1 MGSRCLTVAQCT
13 LLQEHFSPM
22 GNLVALLLVLVASL
36 MSRVTCRHGRT
47 LRQGSLSNDEM
58 RIVHGMMEAMED
70 DGDMDNME
78 ILPAPVSRHPARGSS
93 DRCKLGS
100 KSYCPGEILFKVGQK
115 KLKAKM
121 CTPAGKFDTVTIPAN
136 YQEPQRCQHRAVEYC
151 DGESLRGFMAW
162 SFVQQCRNGR
172 LELLAM
178 HHGPLMR
185 VMEKLRTG
193 LQRP

>member
-1 MGSRCLTVAQCT
+1 MGSRCLTVTQCT
-13 LLQEHFSPM
+13 LLAGAPSFTMTYSAP
-22 GNLVALLLVLVASL
+22 LLLLLVTCLVT
-36 MSRVTCRHGRT
+36 RVTCRHGRT
-47 LRQGSLSNDEM
+47 LRQGQLTNDEK
-58 RIVHGMMEAMED
+58 RIVHGMMEAMRD
-70 DGDMDNME
+70 DVDMGGME

-93 DRCKLGS
+93 DRCRLGS
-100 KSYCPGEILFKVGQK
+100 
-115 KLKAKM
+115 
-121 CTPAGKFDTVTIPAN
+121 KFDTVSISAS